1 MFKYYILPLLLFMIC
16 SANIHA
22 EQKDTYT
29 KKERN
34 FIKKGNKAYQIDNYG
49 DAETAYNKALE
60 QNQYSDIATFN
71 LASALLKQAG
81 KSQADSPTNPSV
93 KADSLFS
100 QLTQSQNTEVAEQ
113 SFYNLGNIAFE
124 KSDYAKSIDMY
135 KKALRINPENDKAR
149 ENLRLAQLK
158 LQEQQQNKDKNKDN
172 NKDNNKQDEQQDKN
186 KDNQQDNNKNQQQN
200 QDNKDEDKEDNN
212 GQQNQQQ
219 SQESKK
225 DKQEQK
231 PQSNGISDANAEKIL
246 KTMENEENATRKK
259 VNDKKKQEEMRNA
272 SRRQIT
278 NQW

>member
-1 MFKYYILPLLLFMIC
+1 MFKYYILPLLLLMIC

-22 EQKDTYT
+22 EQKDTST

-34 FIKKGNKAYQIDNYG
+34 FIKKGNNAYQTDNYG

-60 QNQYSDIATFN
+60 QNQSSDIATFN

-81 KSQADSPTNPSV
+81 KSQADSPTNPSI

-124 KSDYAKSIDMY
+124 KSDYGKSINMY

-158 LQEQQQNKDKNKDN
+158 LQEQQQNKNNDK

-186 KDNQQDNNKNQQQN
+186 KDNQQDNKQNQQQN
-200 QDNKDEDKEDNN
+200 QDNKDKNKDDKKD
-212 GQQNQQQ
+212 QQNQQQ
-219 SQESKK
+219 SQKDQEKK
-225 DKQEQK
+225 EQK
-231 PQSNGISDANAEKIL
+231 SQSNGISDANAEKIL

-272 SRRQIT
+272 SRKQIT